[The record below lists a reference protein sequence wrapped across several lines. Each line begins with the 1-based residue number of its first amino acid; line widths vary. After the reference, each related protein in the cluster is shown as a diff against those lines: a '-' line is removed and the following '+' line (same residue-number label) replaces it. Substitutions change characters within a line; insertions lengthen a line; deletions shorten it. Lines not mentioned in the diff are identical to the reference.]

1 VYEDAKK
8 YYYSKYMTNLQN
20 SQKNL
25 EEYKPKVINITI
37 EPKKREPMRRRKFI
51 SVEEDNIVE

>member
-1 VYEDAKK
+1 
-8 YYYSKYMTNLQN
+8 MTNLQN

-37 EPKKREPMRRRKFI
+37 EPKKREPMRKRKFI